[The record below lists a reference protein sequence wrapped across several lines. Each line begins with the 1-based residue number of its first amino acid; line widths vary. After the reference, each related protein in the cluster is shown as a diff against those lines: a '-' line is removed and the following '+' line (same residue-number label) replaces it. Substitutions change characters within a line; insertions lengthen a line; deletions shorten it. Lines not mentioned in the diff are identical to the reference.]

1 MGCISPVE
9 AHPVRVVEH
18 ARAGERRRHGLGLF
32 KTEWKRLHR
41 EPELIRPAG
50 VSGERRHRLSR
61 KEEPPGD
68 VLAGITKGPRNHV
81 HGLST
86 CPFLRFARLGSRAF
100 SPSARSRSTC
110 SNVATIP
117 SSVWKKRS
125 IASSLCS
132 YNRARSASRCECDRD
147 RTCWRVELTPLS
159 ALSNSGF
166 CRRSRT
172 VFTIFQKSVSAS

>member
-1 MGCISPVE
+1 MGGISPVE

-18 ARAGERRRHGLGLF
+18 ACASERRRHGLRLF
-32 KTEWKRLHR
+32 KTERKRLHR
-41 EPELIRPAG
+41 RPKFIRPAG
-50 VSGERRHRLSR
+50 ASGERRHRLSQIE
-61 KEEPPGD
+61 KPPGD
-68 VLAGITKGPRNHV
+68 VLAGIPKGSRNHV

-86 CPFLRFARLGSRAF
+86 CPFLRFARLGSRAL

-132 YNRARSASRCECDRD
+132 SSTRPRYGQVPGRR
-147 RTCWRVELTPLS
+147 LS
-159 ALSNSGF
+159 L
-166 CRRSRT
+166 
-172 VFTIFQKSVSAS
+172 IHI